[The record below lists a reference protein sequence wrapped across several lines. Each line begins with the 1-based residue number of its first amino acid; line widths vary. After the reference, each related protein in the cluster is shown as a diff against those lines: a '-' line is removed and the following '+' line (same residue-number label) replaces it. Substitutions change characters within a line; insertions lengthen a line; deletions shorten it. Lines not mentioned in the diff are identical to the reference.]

1 VYNRAVQTAAASS
14 QGTAPPGPQKV
25 FFFDPSNPEEVQEVL
40 VEPHVDIEAAEELL
54 VGSVL
59 LSLCCSSTFLSTTQT

>member
-1 VYNRAVQTAAASS
+1 
-14 QGTAPPGPQKV
+14 V

-54 VGSVL
+54 VS
-59 LSLCCSSTFLSTTQT
+59 